1 MKSQVQASHSR
12 VLRQGNLQPTTT
24 FLAVLWVL
32 LHLALM
38 NEARAQRRIH
48 FSNHVPNVVDAPVF
62 ETNGVTRL
70 AGPAYLAQLY
80 YSPWLNKDLPP
91 SSAPKKFGNPVGFES
106 GAEAGYFGVS
116 NPIYLEIPELKPGIS
131 LYVEIRVWEAA
142 AGGTFEAAMAAQGR
156 VGVSDQVLVVGG
168 TSQDPPFE
176 LSGLRSM
183 KLVANGYQQAAM
195 ISPPFENA
203 LEVGLP
209 VTLFL
214 AYRGI
219 PGPITVQW
227 YRDSLAIPG
236 ATQVVYQINNL
247 RREDAGLYQARISN
261 SGVTVDTPLARLR
274 VVDPPKITSV
284 TVTPSQPVRGQ
295 PFQVEI
301 TATNPDPLTYEW
313 YVNDA
318 LIPGATGP
326 ILRVDSAEIGSYAV
340 LVRGGLGTT
349 TRGVVDVRG
358 EVFLR
363 GSFGLDGVIRSPEGT
378 IAAIPYQNLGYAL
391 GSALQLTASPAPNYQ
406 FESWYGD
413 LTGTDNPKSVVL
425 DRDTT
430 VAAIFRP
437 RAGTVL
443 LANFSEGRLNAPVP
457 NESGQPMGPD
467 WYGQFYAGS
476 SPDLLRPVGALVSFV
491 NGYVTPEQ
499 TQILDGIPLGSPA
512 VIQLRYWKKVA
523 GSNWEQAEAANGRR
537 GMSAALTINTGG
549 AGLPPAPA
557 AILAGFGGY
566 LLARPP
572 VFLFH
577 PHEIRQKPGGSGA
590 FEVAISGLGPISY
603 QWFKNGQP
611 IPGATQQNLQF
622 ASITDADAGDYRVRV
637 QTPYGTA
644 ESGIAPLV
652 VLYPPILRGV
662 QRDHEPIP
670 RKPIQ
675 LTPTVES
682 RIPVEYL
689 WTHNG
694 HPIPPGP
701 LFPVLSLDD
710 AQPGTYR
717 LVVTSEG
724 GTASLDVLTIPDLY
738 LLKPVVQG
746 EGEIGFQPVLETYP
760 PGTEVQLEA
769 IPRPG
774 HSFVGWTGDAT
785 GTEKNLR
792 IVMNGDHRIVATFA
806 PLGGSILFANRI
818 GTDLDAPVFHTNG
831 TTRLEGDAFAAQL
844 YGGATLETLIPLGT
858 PASFRPGAGA
868 GYIFGATVFVPK
880 VPPGDWAWIQMRAWD
895 RTGGSTFEEASR
907 NQALCGASLP
917 IRLKTGGQGSP
928 PSLPASPL
936 GLSSF
941 RLEVP
946 RPLELV
952 SAPKP
957 SIISI
962 GDALRLEVVALGLGP
977 ITYQWFRDD
986 VEIPGA
992 TNATYE
998 IPQARPGDAGRY
1010 QVRVVSPL
1018 TTTGSP
1024 AVDVV
1029 TTRLP
1034 QSLSFDLVPTARFGD
1049 APIELNALAS
1059 SGLPVTFQVDP
1070 SLAAIEGSQLR
1081 LLGAGEVHVTA
1092 TQPGNDTYLPADPV
1106 SRWIRIEKAAASL
1119 VIELLEWVADGT
1131 PKHPSARTTPPGLQV
1146 LWRFDGQTTPPTQP
1160 GEYIVQASI
1169 SDPNYEG
1176 AATATLRIAAATFEL
1191 AGVVF
1196 EDHDRDGQ
1204 RDASDAGLEG
1214 FTVRVQNPGGDRL
1227 AVTDSDGRFR
1237 LAGLT
1242 AGTHAFQV
1250 IPESGLVPT
1259 SPIPTQIS
1267 ASASESLFLNL
1278 AFHRNDPTA
1287 AEAFG
1292 SWTRSHSL
1300 PVEQSGP
1307 GADLDGDG
1315 YPNLVEFV
1323 AGTNPTLAE
1332 DHPNLRGSVAAIDG
1346 QTRAG
1351 IEFRR
1356 HPDAAKVRILLERSQ
1371 DLSGWI
1377 PIASPV
1383 LSPGPSGNE
1392 GPQTWFDSQPM
1403 LPTEIRFLRVRFALD

>member
-1 MKSQVQASHSR
+1 MKIRAKTRQPR
-12 VLRQGNLQPTTT
+12 VLQPASLRTVTT
-24 FLAVLWVL
+24 FLPVLWVL
-32 LHLALM
+32 LHLAFID
-38 NEARAQRRIH
+38 EAWAQRRIH
-48 FSNHVPNVVDAPVF
+48 FSNYVPNTVDAPAF
-62 ETNGVTRL
+62 DTDGVTRL

-80 YSPWLNKDLPP
+80 FSPWLNKDLPP
-91 SSAPKKFGNPVGFES
+91 STVPKKFGNPVGFGS

-116 NPIYLEIPELKPGIS
+116 NPTYLEIPELKPGIA

-142 AGGTFEAAMAAQGR
+142 AGATFEAAMAAQGR
-156 VGVSDQVLVVGG
+156 VGVSDQVLVFGG

-176 LSGLRSM
+176 LLGLRSM
-183 KLVANGYQQAAM
+183 KLVPNGYQQAAM
-195 ISPPFENA
+195 ISPPFDNA
-203 LEVGLP
+203 LEAGVP

-214 AYRGI
+214 TYRGI
-219 PGPITVQW
+219 PSPIVAQW
-227 YRDSLAIPG
+227 YHDGLVIPG
-236 ATQVVYQINNL
+236 ATQVTYPITKL
-247 RREDAGLYQARISN
+247 RREDAGLYQVRISIP
-261 SGVTVDTPLARLR
+261 GGTVDTPTVRLR
-274 VVDPPKITSV
+274 VVDPPKITGV

-295 PFQVEI
+295 AFQAEI
-301 TATNPDPLTYEW
+301 TATSPDPLTYEW
-313 YVNDA
+313 YFNDA

-326 ILRVDSAEIGSYAV
+326 ILRVDSARIGSYTV
-340 LVRGGLGTT
+340 LVRGGSGTT

-363 GSFGLDGVIRSPEGT
+363 GSFGLDGVIRRPEGT
-378 IAAIPYQNLGYAL
+378 LAAVPYQNLGYAL
-391 GSALQLTASPAPNYQ
+391 GSTLQLTASPAPGYQ

-413 LTGTDNPKSVVL
+413 LSGTENPKSVVL

-430 VAAIFRP
+430 VTAAFRP

-443 LANFSEGRLNAPVP
+443 LANYSQGLLDAPVP

-467 WYGQFYAGS
+467 WSGQFYAGS
-476 SPDLLRPVGALVSFV
+476 SPDLLRPVGALVSFS

-499 TQILDGIPLGSPA
+499 TAILDGIPLGGSA
-512 VIQLRYWKKVA
+512 VIQLRYWKKAA
-523 GSNWEQAEAANGRR
+523 GSSWEQAEAANARR
-537 GMSAALTINTGG
+537 GMSTALAIVTGG
-549 AGLPPAPA
+549 AGFPPAPA
-557 AILAGFGGY
+557 TVLTGFGGY

-572 VFLFH
+572 VFASQPREL
-577 PHEIRQKPGGSGA
+577 RLKPGGSGT
-590 FEVAISGLGPISY
+590 FDVTVSGLGPISY
-603 QWFKNGQP
+603 QWFKNDQP
-611 IPGATQQNLQF
+611 IPGATQQNLHF
-622 ASITDADAGDYRVRV
+622 ASITDADDGEYRVRV
-637 QTPYGTA
+637 QTPYGSA
-644 ESGIAPLV
+644 QSDIASLI
-652 VLYPPILRGV
+652 VLYPPVIKSV
-662 QRDHEPIP
+662 QWDHEPIP

-675 LTPTVES
+675 LTPTIES
-682 RIPVEYL
+682 RALVDYF

-694 HPIPPGP
+694 IPIPPGP
-701 LFPVLSLDD
+701 LFPILSLDD

-724 GTASLDVLTIPDLY
+724 GTAGLDVLTIPNLY
-738 LLKPVVQG
+738 LLKTAVQG
-746 EGEIGFQPVLETYP
+746 EGEITVQPVLETYP

-769 IPRPG
+769 KPRPG
-774 HSFVGWTGDAT
+774 HGFIGWTGDAT
-785 GTEKNLR
+785 GTETHLR

-831 TTRLEGDAFAAQL
+831 TTRLEGDAYAAQL
-844 YGGATLETLIPLGT
+844 YGGASLDTLIPLGT
-858 PASFRPGAGA
+858 PTSFRPGAGA

-907 NQALCGASLP
+907 NQALCGASLQ
-917 IRLKTGGQGSP
+917 IRLQTGGQGNP
-928 PSLPASPL
+928 PSLPTSLA

-941 RLEVP
+941 HLEVP
-946 RPLELV
+946 RALELV

-957 SIISI
+957 SIIPI

-992 TNATYE
+992 TNATFE
-998 IPQARPGDAGRY
+998 IPQAQPGDAGRY
-1010 QVRVVSPL
+1010 QVRVVNPL

-1024 AVDVV
+1024 AVEVV

-1034 QSLSFDLVPTARFGD
+1034 QTLSFDLIQTARFGD

-1070 SLAAIEGSQLR
+1070 AQAAIEGSKLR
-1081 LLGAGEVHVTA
+1081 WLGAGEVRVTA
-1092 TQPGNDTYLPADPV
+1092 TQAGNDTFLPADPV
-1106 SRWIRIEKAAASL
+1106 DRWIRVEKAAASL
-1119 VIELLEWVADGT
+1119 VIESLEWVADGS

-1146 LWRFDGQTTPPTQP
+1146 LWRFDGQTTTPTQP
-1160 GEYIVQASI
+1160 GEYNVQASI
-1169 SDPNYEG
+1169 DDPNYEG
-1176 AATATLRIAAATFEL
+1176 TATATLRVVAATFEL
-1191 AGVVF
+1191 AGVIF

-1204 RDASDAGLEG
+1204 RDATDTGLEG
-1214 FTVRVQNPGGDRL
+1214 FTIRVQGPGGDRL

-1237 LAGLT
+1237 LPGLS

-1250 IPESGLVPT
+1250 IPEAGFVPT
-1259 SPIPTQIS
+1259 GPLPTQIS
-1267 ASASESLFLNL
+1267 AGASESPFLNL

-1287 AEAFG
+1287 SEAFG
-1292 SWTRSHSL
+1292 TWAQSHSL

-1307 GADLDGDG
+1307 GDDMDRDG

-1323 AGTNPTLAE
+1323 AGTNPTLAD

-1346 QTRAG
+1346 LTRVG

-1356 HPDAAKVRILLERSQ
+1356 RPEASKVRILMERSL

-1377 PIASPV
+1377 PVASPI
-1383 LSPGPSGNE
+1383 LSPAPAGNDE
-1392 GPQTWFDSQPM
+1392 RQTWFDSQPI
-1403 LPTEIRFLRVRFALD
+1403 LPTEVRFLRVRFSLD